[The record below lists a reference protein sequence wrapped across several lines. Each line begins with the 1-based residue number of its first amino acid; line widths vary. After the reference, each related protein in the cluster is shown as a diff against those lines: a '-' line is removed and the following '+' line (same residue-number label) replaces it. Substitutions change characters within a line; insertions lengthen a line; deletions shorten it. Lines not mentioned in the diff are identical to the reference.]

1 MSHAQRAPQS
11 PQTPQMA
18 EPLSTVADTVIRA
31 VRGALIT
38 AAVLIVLALFFGR
51 LFGPLWKSLNVD
63 ESFSQTLAGLASL
76 LLPLAVYLAL
86 GMGARA
92 HRKRST
98 TQAAVITIALATV
111 AVA

>member
-1 MSHAQRAPQS
+1 
-11 PQTPQMA
+11 MA

-63 ESFSQTLAGLASL
+63 ESFSQTLAGLGVTA
-76 LLPLAVYLAL
+76 
-86 GMGARA
+86 
-92 HRKRST
+92 
-98 TQAAVITIALATV
+98 AAVGGLPRAWDGRTGAS
-111 AVA
+111 